1 MANLLAIRVHEGVEI
16 KMMDNFRFLIDDEK
30 FIPADDSGF
39 NGRWFDCV
47 DVAQQA
53 MDDGHAAEAL
63 ANLRYVSF
71 SPNVLDKTGKPMT
84 FRGLNRKNREALIS
98 TNEGGN
104 GSYSGM
110 IYPDL
115 PWVRDALVELN

>member
-39 NGRWFDCV
+39 NGRWFDSV
-47 DVAQQA
+47 DEAQKAIDKAQ
-53 MDDGHAAEAL
+53 AAEAR
-63 ANLRYVSF
+63 AKIRNVSF
-71 SPNVLDKTGKPMT
+71 SANVLDKTGKPMT
-84 FRGLNRKNREALIS
+84 LRGLNRKNREALIS